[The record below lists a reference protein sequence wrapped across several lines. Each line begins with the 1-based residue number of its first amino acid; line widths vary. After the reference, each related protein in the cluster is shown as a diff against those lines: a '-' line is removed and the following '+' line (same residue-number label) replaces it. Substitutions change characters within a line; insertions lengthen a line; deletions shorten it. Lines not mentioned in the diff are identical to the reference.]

1 MLPGGRP
8 LIDLDIRIMCRRF
21 SVVLL
26 QKIQGALRQV
36 LPIYLSNVTSFIM
49 FTFAVLLA
57 HLSCISSLG
66 ILMSLNT
73 TANQGSFI

>member
-8 LIDLDIRIMCRRF
+8 IIDLDIRIICRRF

-36 LPIYLSNVTSFIM
+36 LTIYLINVTSFIM

-66 ILMSLNT
+66 ILMSLT
-73 TANQGSFI
+73 TTTNQGSLI

>member
-8 LIDLDIRIMCRRF
+8 IIDLDIRIMCRRF

-36 LPIYLSNVTSFIM
+36 LPN
-49 FTFAVLLA
+49 AR
-57 HLSCISSLG
+57 
-66 ILMSLNT
+66 
-73 TANQGSFI
+73 